1 MTAPDDEA
9 LIYDIQKMRD
19 LGYNMLRKHIKV
31 EPARWYY
38 HCDRLGMLVW
48 QDMPNGCNVHQ
59 LVAGVLPNIG
69 IKNMSDKFSG
79 LYDRKDEQGRKYFL
93 AELDEMMSALYNCV
107 SICTWVPFN
116 ESWGQFDTPDVIRFT
131 RALDPTRLIN
141 PASGGNFD
149 LSEGIFGLGDV
160 LDVHHYPHPAMNIF
174 ERKVVN
180 VLGEYGGIGLPVEGH
195 TWQIE
200 RKWGY
205 GGTKKDSEEV
215 MTIYESFLEMLKTL
229 VQTGCA
235 AAVYTQTT
243 DVEGEVN
250 GLITYDRKV
259 IKVDVPRISKGNQS
273 VINSMPAKFVE
284 TKK

>member
-1 MTAPDDEA
+1 
-9 LIYDIQKMRD
+9 
-19 LGYNMLRKHIKV
+19 
-31 EPARWYY
+31 
-38 HCDRLGMLVW
+38 
-48 QDMPNGCNVHQ
+48 
-59 LVAGVLPNIG
+59 
-69 IKNMSDKFSG
+69 
-79 LYDRKDEQGRKYFL
+79 
-93 AELDEMMSALYNCV
+93 
-107 SICTWVPFN
+107 
-116 ESWGQFDTPDVIRFT
+116 
-131 RALDPTRLIN
+131 
-141 PASGGNFD
+141 
-149 LSEGIFGLGDV
+149 
-160 LDVHHYPHPAMNIF
+160 MNIF

-215 MTIYESFLEMLKTL
+215 MTIYESFLEMLKTF
-229 VQTGCA
+229 VQTGCS

-259 IKVDVPRISKGNQS
+259 IKVEVPRISKGNQS
-273 VINSMPAKFVE
+273 VINSMPAKLVE